1 MRREEVEREHAR
13 VANAL
18 RKRRLDVK
26 VPLLYA
32 AQSSASQS
40 SAPVSADKHQHK
52 HQHNRTAKPEAGC
65 KGKGIGEGSGKGD
78 GKGDGKGKGKGESLQ
93 KARSPPRQFTV
104 GGLMLVFFATRVGE
118 VATKDELV
126 AFLRAHRCR
135 SHDPQPRHMGMQLGL
150 NFLVNGCWH
159 PRLKRA
165 LRRGEYCLLDLTRTH
180 PARATQ
186 HRAKAAGLDFDGL
199 KRAYDGRCACCGSPE
214 GKPHLKNP
222 LLVTALE
229 RGHCDPRRPLGDAG
243 NCIPMCSMCNMVYK
257 DNAVLSSRGF
267 VILWLKAVASQAS
280 PASQASQASDASQAS
295 EASEASQA
303 SDASQASQAADA
315 SKASQASQAADASK
329 ASQASEASQASG
341 TSQASQAS
349 QASAPTGGKHAVPA
363 AARPRTP
370 VPPASLAAA
379 DTGSNTSTDGSV
391 ATADD
396 GRSSDEASDAGSDEA
411 SDAGSDVGR
420 TREVGARKSKSKSK
434 SKSKT
439 GAVRTACR
447 SGGVLAALLGR
458 LPPALLGLL
467 GWRRRGGG
475 GGEVEAEAKADER
488 RTRLRPRAFFGGAMA
503 FFDDLDG

>member
-1 MRREEVEREHAR
+1 
-13 VANAL
+13 
-18 RKRRLDVK
+18 
-26 VPLLYA
+26 
-32 AQSSASQS
+32 
-40 SAPVSADKHQHK
+40 
-52 HQHNRTAKPEAGC
+52 
-65 KGKGIGEGSGKGD
+65 
-78 GKGDGKGKGKGESLQ
+78 
-93 KARSPPRQFTV
+93 
-104 GGLMLVFFATRVGE
+104 MLVFFATRVGE

-267 VILWLKAVASQAS
+267 VILWLKAAASQAS
-280 PASQASQASDASQAS
+280 PASQ
-295 EASEASQA
+295 ASQA

-329 ASQASEASQASG
+329 ASQASEASQASQASG

-391 ATADD
+391 ATADA

-434 SKSKT
+434 SKT
-439 GAVRTACR
+439 GGVRTACR

-503 FFDDLDG
+503 FFDDGDD